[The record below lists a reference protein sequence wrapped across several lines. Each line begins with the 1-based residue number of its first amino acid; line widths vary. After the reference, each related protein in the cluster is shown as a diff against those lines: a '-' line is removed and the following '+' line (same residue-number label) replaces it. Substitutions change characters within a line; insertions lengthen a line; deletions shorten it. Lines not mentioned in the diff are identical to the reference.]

1 MRTAGMRTGQGHL
14 KSTFDSLG
22 RWRAIHEMI
31 EEQGMKTTHSL
42 AVSRSMRVLALL
54 CLGSVLGC
62 RGGVSMGIAVP
73 KKIVDLSPA
82 ITEDLPV
89 RQFGHRACEFL
100 GLKERISFT
109 PVAPQKETYAF
120 GLTYFELASN
130 LGAHLDAP
138 ARLLKGGQRADQ
150 VPLEKLYGRARVVN
164 LQWM

>member
-1 MRTAGMRTGQGHL
+1 MTRDIRPDARE
-14 KSTFDSLG
+14 DD
-22 RWRAIHEMI
+22 
-31 EEQGMKTTHSL
+31 EEHGMKIGHTL
-42 AVSRSMRVLALL
+42 AVSYNLLILAL
-54 CLGSVLGC
+54 CCAGSVLGC
-62 RGGVSMGIAVP
+62 RGGGGLGMPVP
-73 KKIVDLSPA
+73 KKIIDLSPV

-89 RQFGHRACEFL
+89 RQYGHRACEFL

-109 PVAPQKETYAF
+109 PVMPSKDTYAF